1 MQAPEQQAAVD
12 ARPARKGAVRPMT
25 AADVPAVARLFMK
38 IYRGSDRPADL
49 DLQNYL
55 KAITLEAPSYSEAT
69 GAYIYEQQD
78 GRIPSAMLAVPMRF
92 IACGTVVP
100 GRLVCTLMT
109 DKEAGGAAQLVLTL
123 RPRRPD
129 IQFSD
134 TASPTTFNHWQAI
147 GAKPIPA
154 HNLEWTRS
162 FRPLG
167 ALAGRLGDRFFRG
180 RSLGLATFARPI
192 DALLLRRFSEKNAV
206 EHGGAKVTDMSVKA
220 FLEQAPGFIAHYAV
234 RPLWSEEEL
243 GWLVSL
249 AAQNTTHGAFTI
261 RAVEDR
267 AGTLIGCFVYY
278 AAPGRTAHVLNVL
291 SHRGQEIVVLNAMFH
306 YLESSG
312 HVEARG
318 RAHPALMAGLSLQRW
333 LVFRHKAFAVVLTRL
348 PDANDAV
355 ARGDIFVGG
364 LASEDW
370 SRLMSDFH

>member
-1 MQAPEQQAAVD
+1 
-12 ARPARKGAVRPMT
+12 MT

-38 IYRGSDRPADL
+38 IYRGSDRPADM
-49 DLQNYL
+49 DLQDYL
-55 KAITLEAPSYSEAT
+55 KAIILEAPSYSEAT
-69 GAYIYEQQD
+69 GAFIYEQQD
-78 GRIPSAMLAVPMRF
+78 GHIASAMLAVPMRF
-92 IACGTVVP
+92 IACDTVVP

-109 DKEAGGAAQLVLTL
+109 DKEAAGAAQLVLTL
-123 RPRRPD
+123 RPRHPV

-134 TASPTTFNHWQAI
+134 TASPTTFNHWRAI
-147 GAKPIPA
+147 GAKPIPV

-167 ALAGRLGDRFFRG
+167 ALAGRLEERFFRG
-180 RSLGLATFARPI
+180 RSLRLATFARPI
-192 DALLLRRFSEKNAV
+192 DALLRRRFGEKSAG
-206 EHGGAKVTDMSVKA
+206 ESSGTKVADMSVAA
-220 FLEQAPGFIAHYAV
+220 FLEQAPKFIAHYAV

-249 AAQNTTHGAFTI
+249 AAQNTTHGTFTI
-261 RAVEDR
+261 RSVEDR

-278 AAPGRTAHVLNVL
+278 ASPGRTARVLNVL
-291 SHRGQEIVVLNAMFH
+291 AHPGEEITVLNAMFH
-306 YLESSG
+306 YLESTG

-333 LVFRHKAFAVVLTRL
+333 LVFRHRAFAVVLTRI
-348 PDANDAV
+348 PNANDAV